1 MEKQV
6 VLLDT
11 KKEYVEHLL
20 DVFTIPIAK
29 RIYKI
34 FNDNNMNVK
43 KFQEELV
50 LIKFWNN
57 NRVIEEY
64 NEIIKKTKCNYLEKL
79 LKKIIYLD
87 IKIKIEFNVNL
98 DNFNII
104 RPHDFIHKCLTNSA
118 VYCWKNV
125 LMEL

>member
-34 FNDNNMNVK
+34 WSYG
-43 KFQEELV
+43 L
-50 LIKFWNN
+50 
-57 NRVIEEY
+57 
-64 NEIIKKTKCNYLEKL
+64 
-79 LKKIIYLD
+79 
-87 IKIKIEFNVNL
+87 
-98 DNFNII
+98 
-104 RPHDFIHKCLTNSA
+104 
-118 VYCWKNV
+118 
-125 LMEL
+125 

>member
-1 MEKQV
+1 MDKQV

-43 KFQEELV
+43 KFQE
-50 LIKFWNN
+50 
-57 NRVIEEY
+57 
-64 NEIIKKTKCNYLEKL
+64 
-79 LKKIIYLD
+79 
-87 IKIKIEFNVNL
+87 
-98 DNFNII
+98 
-104 RPHDFIHKCLTNSA
+104 
-118 VYCWKNV
+118 
-125 LMEL
+125 